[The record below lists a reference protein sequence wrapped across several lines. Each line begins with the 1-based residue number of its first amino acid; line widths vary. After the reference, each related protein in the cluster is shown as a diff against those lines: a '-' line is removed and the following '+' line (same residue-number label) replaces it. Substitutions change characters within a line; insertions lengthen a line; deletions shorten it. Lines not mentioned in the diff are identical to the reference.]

1 MKPKK
6 KPATACLRPF
16 VHENGFSVMEMTV
29 FLFILSLFLL
39 FSLTY
44 FHKYHKSVLVELTAR
59 NIVEGVTLA
68 REYALNERKK
78 CTVSFTENSMSVI
91 KENGDIVRRRYS
103 FPERIEVKEK
113 SEGFNPVVMQPDGT
127 QLLHAPDGMTR
138 CEQFEHF
145 VEQTRGRHVLDQLG
159 HFPNRPFGGRV
170 DVQAHFGR

>member
-1 MKPKK
+1 
-6 KPATACLRPF
+6 
-16 VHENGFSVMEMTV
+16 MEMTV

-91 KENGDIVRRRYS
+91 KENGDIVGRKYS

-127 QLLHAPDGMTR
+127 SRMAGFIILRDTS
-138 CEQFEHF
+138 
-145 VEQTRGRHVLDQLG
+145 
-159 HFPNRPFGGRV
+159 GGRETRISL
-170 DVQAHFGR
+170 HNITGRCFIEK